1 MLPPNA
7 ELHKLYNEHLVSFIS
22 NTLHVQHNAQSSVNK
37 LPTYSPSHTS
47 KARGVMMFKIGNMVT
62 IGTIRYL
69 YNPTAFLKSITDIL
83 SIVSKQITQLDPW
96 KYIMNN
102 MMFSISCL

>member
-37 LPTYSPSHTS
+37 LPTYSPSHTT

-69 YNPTAFLKSITDIL
+69 YNPTAFL
-83 SIVSKQITQLDPW
+83 IVSKQITQLDPW